1 MKGLLVKDF
10 CIISKN
16 KKLLGMLLFL
26 ALFVFMMPADTVG
39 SFIISYATI
48 LGGTLVLSTISIDE
62 FDKSTMFLMTMPIQR
77 KTYAL
82 EKYAFSFICSFVCW
96 SVSTAISCI
105 VAGSDAIDVIKIALV
120 LFVVLTLFQ
129 FIMIPVQI
137 KFGGENGRMVL
148 MGMVVGILVIG
159 FVAKQGLL
167 AVFKSEE
174 ALSLWIQGI
183 IKLFDEL
190 STFPLIIITIII
202 MAVCFAISAGISI
215 RAMEKR
221 EF

>member
-1 MKGLLVKDF
+1 MKGLLIKDF
-10 CIISKN
+10 CIIAKN
-16 KKLLGMLLFL
+16 KKLFGMLFFL
-26 ALFVFMMPADTVG
+26 ALFVFMMPADMAG

-48 LGGTLVLSTISIDE
+48 LGGTLVLSTISTDE
-62 FDKSTMFLMTMPIQR
+62 FDKSTMFLMTMPVAR

-96 SVSTAISCI
+96 FVSTAISCI
-105 VAGSDAIDVIKIALV
+105 VAGSEAIDVIKIALV
-120 LFVVLTLFQ
+120 LFAVLLLFQ

-159 FVAKQGLL
+159 FAAKKILVT
-167 AVFKSEE
+167 VFKSEE
-174 ALSLWIQGI
+174 ALSLWIKGVA
-183 IKLFDEL
+183 KTLDNL
-190 STFPLIIITIII
+190 NTPLLIMITIFV
-202 MAVCFAISAGISI
+202 MAVCFVISAGISI

>member
-1 MKGLLVKDF
+1 MRGLLIKDF

-26 ALFVFMMPADTVG
+26 ALFVFMMPADMAG
-39 SFIISYATI
+39 SFIISYVTI
-48 LGGTLVLSTISIDE
+48 LGGTLVLSTISTDE
-62 FDKSTMFLMTMPIQR
+62 FDKSTMFLMTLPVQR

-82 EKYAFSFICSFVCW
+82 EKYAFSFICSFTCW
-96 SVSTAISCI
+96 GVSTAISCI
-105 VAGSDAIDVIKIALV
+105 VADSDIIEVVKIALI
-120 LFVVLTLFQ
+120 LLVVLSLFQ
-129 FIMIPVQI
+129 LIMIPVQI

-148 MGMVVGILVIG
+148 MGMVVGILVAG
-159 FVAKQGLL
+159 FVAKKGLL

-183 IKLFDEL
+183 IRLFDDL
-190 STFPLIIITIII
+190 NTPLLIVLTIFA
-202 MAVCFAISAGISI
+202 MAVCFVISAGISI